1 MIPIKDEHQL
11 AAMREAGRIAA
22 NVLRDACEWVKA
34 GITTR
39 ELDEYAASRIRHYG
53 CLLYTSPSPRDRQKS
68 RMPSSA

>member
-39 ELDEYAASRIRHYG
+39 GS
-53 CLLYTSPSPRDRQKS
+53 
-68 RMPSSA
+68 